1 MKSKTMS
8 RLRAS
13 PVRRLLPCTSNR
25 WKRLITVGA
34 EKMSW
39 KSCGLASRVDVD
51 VDVDMDVKVV
61 VELEAGR
68 GVG

>member
-1 MKSKTMS
+1 MS
-8 RLRAS
+8 CLRAS
-13 PVRRLLPCTSNR
+13 PVRRLPPCTSSR

-51 VDVDMDVKVV
+51 VDVNVDVDVKVV

>member
-1 MKSKTMS
+1 M
-8 RLRAS
+8 
-13 PVRRLLPCTSNR
+13 
-25 WKRLITVGA
+25 GA

-51 VDVDMDVKVV
+51 VDVDVDVKVV

>member
-1 MKSKTMS
+1 M
-8 RLRAS
+8 
-13 PVRRLLPCTSNR
+13 
-25 WKRLITVGA
+25 ITVGA
-34 EKMSW
+34 ENMSW

-51 VDVDMDVKVV
+51 VDVDVRVV

>member
-1 MKSKTMS
+1 MKLKTMS

-13 PVRRLLPCTSNR
+13 PVRRLPLCTSSR

-51 VDVDMDVKVV
+51 VDMDVKVV

-68 GVG
+68 GMG

>member
-1 MKSKTMS
+1 M
-8 RLRAS
+8 
-13 PVRRLLPCTSNR
+13 
-25 WKRLITVGA
+25 GA

-51 VDVDMDVKVV
+51 VDVDVDVRVV

>member
-1 MKSKTMS
+1 MKLKTMS

-13 PVRRLLPCTSNR
+13 PVRRLPPCTSSR

-51 VDVDMDVKVV
+51 VDVKVV

>member
-1 MKSKTMS
+1 
-8 RLRAS
+8 
-13 PVRRLLPCTSNR
+13 
-25 WKRLITVGA
+25 LITVGA

-51 VDVDMDVKVV
+51 VDVDMDVRVV

>member
-1 MKSKTMS
+1 M
-8 RLRAS
+8 
-13 PVRRLLPCTSNR
+13 
-25 WKRLITVGA
+25 ITVGA

-39 KSCGLASRVDVD
+39 KSWGLASRVDVD
-51 VDVDMDVKVV
+51 VDVDVDMDVRVV

>member
-1 MKSKTMS
+1 
-8 RLRAS
+8 
-13 PVRRLLPCTSNR
+13 
-25 WKRLITVGA
+25 LITVGA

-51 VDVDMDVKVV
+51 VDVNVDVDVKVV

>member
-1 MKSKTMS
+1 
-8 RLRAS
+8 
-13 PVRRLLPCTSNR
+13 
-25 WKRLITVGA
+25 LITVGA

-51 VDVDMDVKVV
+51 VDVKVV

>member
-1 MKSKTMS
+1 M
-8 RLRAS
+8 
-13 PVRRLLPCTSNR
+13 
-25 WKRLITVGA
+25 ITVGA

-51 VDVDMDVKVV
+51 VDVDVRVV